1 MLEAIATRKA
11 PQALGPYSQAV
22 RCQQTLYCSGQIGL
36 NPMTNQLA
44 VGVEQQAAQALANL
58 EQVLQAA
65 DFTKNE
71 VVKVT
76 VFMTDM
82 QNFQVVNQVYASFF
96 EKNQCLPARSAV
108 AVRELPANALVEVE
122 AIAQK

>member
-1 MLEAIATRKA
+1 MLEAIATKQA

-36 NPMTNQLA
+36 NPMTKQLA

-65 DFTKNE
+65 YFTKNE

-108 AVRELPANALVEVE
+108 AVRELPAHALVEVE